1 MATETLTLSQLEPR
15 LSELVDRAHQSLDRF
30 FITRNGHTEAVLLGA
45 ADFEGL
51 VETLE
56 ILSDHEAVRELIQA
70 ERELSQGD
78 GHPIEAIHQELG
90 V

>member
-30 FITRNGHTEAVLLGA
+30 FITRNGHTDAVLLGA

-56 ILSDHEAVRELIQA
+56 ILSDNEAVRELIQA
-70 ERELSQGD
+70 EREFSQGE
-78 GHPIEAIHQELG
+78 GHPIETINQELG